1 MRGDI
6 VKIDTDKWLAMVSG
20 KRRGILPTLQRTIL
34 ALFSLLFSLAMRV
47 RNRLYDTGIFKQHQ
61 VGVPVIVVGNL
72 TVGGTGKTPA
82 VEYIARFFRHHN
94 RQVALLSRGYGS
106 SESRNDEAL
115 VLESNLEDV
124 PHLQGADRVSLAQTA
139 IEELESDLLVLDD
152 GFQHRRLKRDLDI
165 VLVDATNPWGY
176 GWCLPRG
183 LLREPRS
190 GLRRAGVVLITR
202 CDQVDRESLRGLEN
216 DITRMV
222 PGCAVAHSKHLPLT
236 LQNTVDELPVSHLK
250 NRRIAAF
257 CGIGNAGGYWKTL
270 ESLDCTIIDQMSF
283 PDHHQYQRED
293 VEQLQQ
299 WAAQLPADT
308 WIITTQKDWVKL
320 RIDQLGDKPLW
331 SLRIALE
338 ITQGRSTIESVL
350 LKVIGGDSREC
361 SSPDSCSLPFSSKDA
376 YDYATTCPV

>member
-1 MRGDI
+1 MQ
-6 VKIDTDKWLAMVSG
+6 T
-20 KRRGILPTLQRTIL
+20 
-34 ALFSLLFSLAMRV
+34 
-47 RNRLYDTGIFKQHQ
+47 RNRLYNAGFFKQHQ
-61 VGVPVIVVGNL
+61 ASVPVIVVGNL

-82 VEYIARFFRHHN
+82 VEYVARFFRTQD

-106 SESRNDEAL
+106 AESRNDEAL
-115 VLESNLEDV
+115 VLESNLDDV
-124 PHLQGADRVSLAQTA
+124 PHLQGADRVSLANTA

-190 GLRRAGVVLITR
+190 GLRRAGLILITR
-202 CDQVDRESLRGLEN
+202 SDQVDHESLSRLLNEIN
-216 DITRMV
+216 RIA
-222 PGCAVAHSKHLPLT
+222 PNCIVAQCKHAPLS
-236 LQNTVDELPVSHLK
+236 LQNTVDELPVTRLTG
-250 NRRIAAF
+250 RRIAAF
-257 CGIGNAGGYWKTL
+257 CGIGNAAGFWKTL
-270 ESLDCTIIDQMSF
+270 QSLGCSIIDQKSF

-293 VEQLQQ
+293 VDMLQQ

-308 WIITTQKDWVKL
+308 WILTTQKDWVKL

-338 ITQGRSTIESVL
+338 ITQGRSAFESAL
-350 LKVIGGDSREC
+350 LNVIGGESRDR
-361 SSPDSCSLPFSSKDA
+361 SSPKSDSSSLPFSSKDA
-376 YDYATTCPV
+376 YDYSTTCPV